1 MESVDSSGV
10 FEREK
15 SFISLSPSELHT
27 SYRSEEGLNRS
38 QIELMEEESD
48 GRVRKDVQVIKKE
61 FTLSNLLNDPKE
73 LEYFKVSIN
82 IELYI

>member
-27 SYRSEEGLNRS
+27 SYRSEEGLNIS
-38 QIELMEEESD
+38 QVESMEEESD
-48 GRVRKDVQVIKKE
+48 GRVRKETHVQVIKKE
-61 FTLSNLLNDPKE
+61 FTLSNILNDPKE
-73 LEYFKVSIN
+73 LEYFKVSRICK
-82 IELYI
+82 